1 MKMLQRAAALVLS
14 AAMAVGAGALAGCG
28 PKEEDAALR
37 MTVDINP
44 SVEFILDEENR
55 VLSVA
60 ALNDDGAILIAGEA
74 FVGKTAEEA
83 VRMVVSI
90 SAETGYLVKG
100 ELNADENGVTV
111 SLTGDAAAADEAY
124 RKIESAVNGFLEDS
138 GIAAAVERG
147 EALKLDALR
156 AMVLAADP
164 TLTEEAV
171 SAMSE
176 TELLN
181 ALKAARIET
190 AELLTEELRQAYLAA
205 KEYEFTFAQ
214 KEATAEIIDG
224 MDAAYQSIKSSY
236 SELLEGYRKAIAAV
250 EEARFDAFA
259 SQDSAYQRA
268 MHALRDAK
276 TALLKQ
282 KNLVAQMEEGMEKD
296 AAMIVLAAKEAAY
309 EAAEKA
315 LSASAAL
322 ADKALEGVI
331 SAMKKAEEGLTALE
345 AELPEEIASQLREQ
359 AESIQDKMNA
369 AKDGAFERFEEAHGE
384 EIEAV
389 KRALEERK
397 QALVEANR
405 EA

>member
-268 MHALRDAK
+268 MNELRDAK

-296 AAMIVLAAKEAAY
+296 AAMIVLAIMILPSIIKVSVNALDAVPKEYEDASLALGATPVETWFRVSAPAAKSGIAGRAGGVKRSGEILDNGAATKRGGNKVLQ
-309 EAAEKA
+309 E
-315 LSASAAL
+315 
-322 ADKALEGVI
+322 DG
-331 SAMKKAEEGLTALE
+331 KAE
-345 AELPEEIASQLREQ
+345 
-359 AESIQDKMNA
+359 
-369 AKDGAFERFEEAHGE
+369 GA
-384 EIEAV
+384 
-389 KRALEERK
+389 
-397 QALVEANR
+397 
-405 EA
+405 

>member
-111 SLTGDAAAADEAY
+111 SLTGD
-124 RKIESAVNGFLEDS
+124 
-138 GIAAAVERG
+138 AAAVERG

-268 MHALRDAK
+268 MNELRDAK